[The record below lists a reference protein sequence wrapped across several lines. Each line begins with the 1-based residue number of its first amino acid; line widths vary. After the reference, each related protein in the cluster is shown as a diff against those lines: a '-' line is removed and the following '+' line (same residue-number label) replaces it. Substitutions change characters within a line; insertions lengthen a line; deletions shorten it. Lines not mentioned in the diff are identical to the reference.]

1 MTCFELDVAGAR
13 AHLVGEGEGP
23 ARWAPGASGQVVPRL
38 CWSTMDAMR
47 LARGELSGT
56 EAMAATRLL
65 DANASELGT
74 ALPPMT
80 FVRQA
85 ALVGLPRQF
94 GATLRVQVG
103 TTDGPFGPFAFAL
116 DLDDGL
122 PVRERFT
129 TLAAADVIVTLRY
142 AAVASVFAGRMS
154 VLEAIADGEVVGEL
168 AALAAFAGFLETDEC
183 RALMARAAP
192 RALGLV
198 ALGDLRAS
206 PAFAAALA
214 HITAPASTV

>member
-1 MTCFELDVAGAR
+1 
-13 AHLVGEGEGP
+13 
-23 ARWAPGASGQVVPRL
+23 
-38 CWSTMDAMR
+38 MR

-56 EAMAATRLL
+56 EAMAAARRV
-65 DANASELGT
+65 DANTSELGT
-74 ALPPMT
+74 ALPPVT

-94 GATLRVQVG
+94 GATLRIQLA

-129 TLAAADVIVTLRY
+129 ALASADVIVTVRY
-142 AAVASVFAGRMS
+142 AAVAAVFAARMS

-168 AALAAFAGFLETDEC
+168 AALAAFAGFLESDEC
-183 RALMARAAP
+183 RALMLRAAP
-192 RALGLV
+192 RALALA

-206 PAFAAALA
+206 EAFGAALA
-214 HITAPASTV
+214 HVTALAPTAPTVTQ